1 MSVSHGVR
9 SIEPDG
15 IQADPFVS
23 GLAYWFGDSGG
34 NPGEG
39 MAWIDGE
46 LCSKHTENQV
56 HV

>member
-1 MSVSHGVR
+1 MR
-9 SIEPDG
+9 TREPDG

-39 MAWIDGE
+39 VAWIDGE